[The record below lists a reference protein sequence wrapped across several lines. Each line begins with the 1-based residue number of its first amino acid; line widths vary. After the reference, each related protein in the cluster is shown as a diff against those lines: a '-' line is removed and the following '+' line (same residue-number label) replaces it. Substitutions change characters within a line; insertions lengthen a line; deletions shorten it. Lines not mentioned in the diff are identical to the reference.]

1 MLFSSDDEK
10 FMQRAI
16 ELAALGRYTTSPNP
30 NVGAVLV
37 LDGQIVGEGYHQ
49 QAGGPHAEVFALQQA
64 GHQARGA
71 TCYVTLEPCSHYGRT
86 PPCALA
92 LIEAGVARVVVA
104 LQDPNPQVS
113 GRGVKL
119 LTDAGIQV
127 DIGCQASAA
136 RALNPGFLHRMQR
149 QRPWVRLKLAASV
162 DGAIALANGESKW
175 LTGAASRADVQ
186 LWRAQSCAILSTART
201 VLADQAL
208 LNVRS
213 AEVTPLRNGQLRQPL
228 RVILDRQ
235 LQLSGHEALFQTGGD
250 ILLIQPPQTTALSAV
265 AGQPQPERQIS
276 VAEVALDAENRFN
289 LPALLDL
296 LASKQIN
303 LLWVEAGST
312 LAAAFWQ
319 QQLVDEFVLY
329 QAPLLLGQGALPML
343 PIAPLT
349 SLASATR
356 WQWQHVCQ
364 LGDDL
369 RLVARFTGES

>member
-1 MLFSSDDEK
+1 MTFSSDDEK

-119 LTDAGIQV
+119 LTDARIQV
-127 DIGCQASAA
+127 DIGCQANAA

-175 LTGAASRADVQ
+175 LTGAAARADVQ

-213 AEVTPLRNGQLRQPL
+213 AEVTPLHNGQLRQPL

-235 LQLSGHEALFQTGGD
+235 LQLTGKEALFNTGGD

-276 VAEVALDAENRFN
+276 VAEVALDAEDKFN

-343 PIAPLT
+343 PIAPLA

>member
-1 MLFSSDDEK
+1 
-10 FMQRAI
+10 MQRAI
-16 ELAALGRYTTSPNP
+16 ELAAQGRYTTSPNP
-30 NVGAVLV
+30 NVGAVVV
-37 LDGQIVGEGYHQ
+37 LAGQIVGEGYHQ
-49 QAGGPHAEVFALQQA
+49 QAGGPHAEVFALRQA
-64 GHQARGA
+64 GSQARGA

-92 LIEAGVARVVVA
+92 LIEAGVARVVMA
-104 LQDPNPQVS
+104 MQDPNPQVS

-127 DIGCQASAA
+127 DVGCQESAA
-136 RALNPGFLHRMQR
+136 RALNPGFLHRMQQ

-162 DGAIALANGESKW
+162 DGAIALGNGDSKW
-175 LTGAASRADVQ
+175 LTGAAAREDVQ

-201 VLADQAL
+201 VLADQAQ

-213 AEVTPLRNGQLRQPL
+213 TQVTALSNGQLRQPL

-235 LQLSGHEALFQTGGD
+235 SQLSGQEPLFQTGGD
-250 ILLIQPPQTTALSAV
+250 ILLVRPAASGLPSILSSM
-265 AGQPQPERQIS
+265 PERQVT
-276 VAEVALDAENRFN
+276 VAGVALDADRKFN

-296 LASKQIN
+296 LGSKHIN

-319 QQLVDEFVLY
+319 QSLVNEFVLY

-343 PIAPLT
+343 PLAPLT
-349 SLASATR
+349 SLAQATR
-356 WQWQHVCQ
+356 WQWHDVCRI
-364 LGDDL
+364 GDDL
-369 RLVARFTGES
+369 RLVARLTGET

>member
-1 MLFSSDDEK
+1 LPFSSDDEK

-37 LDGQIVGEGYHQ
+37 LDGQIIGEGYHQ

-64 GHQARGA
+64 GSQARGA

-104 LQDPNPQVS
+104 MQDPNPQVS

-119 LTDAGIQV
+119 LTKAGIQV
-127 DIGCQASAA
+127 DVGCQESAA

-162 DGAIALANGESKW
+162 DGAIALGNGDSKW
-175 LTGAASRADVQ
+175 LTGAAAREDVQ

-201 VLADQAL
+201 VLADQAQ

-213 AEVTPLRNGQLRQPL
+213 NQVTPLHNGQLRQPL

-235 LQLSGHEALFQTGGD
+235 LQLSGQEAIFQTGGD
-250 ILLIQPPQTTALSAV
+250 ILLIRQAETGSEPVELSTS
-265 AGQPQPERQIS
+265 QRQVS
-276 VAEVALDAENRFN
+276 VAEVALDADNKFN

-319 QQLVDEFVLY
+319 QGLVDEFVLY
-329 QAPLLLGQGALPML
+329 QAPLLLGLGALPMMPL
-343 PIAPLT
+343 APFT
-349 SLASATR
+349 SLTQVKR
-356 WQWQHVCQ
+356 WQWQDVCRI
-364 LGDDL
+364 GDDL
-369 RLVARFTGES
+369 RLVARLTGES

>member
-1 MLFSSDDEK
+1 
-10 FMQRAI
+10 MQRAI

-37 LDGQIVGEGYHQ
+37 LDGQIIGEGYHQ

-64 GHQARGA
+64 GSQARGA

-92 LIEAGVARVVVA
+92 LIEAGVARVVMA
-104 LQDPNPQVS
+104 MQDPNPQVS

-127 DIGCQASAA
+127 DVGCQESAA

-162 DGAIALANGESKW
+162 DGAIALGNGDSKW
-175 LTGAASRADVQ
+175 LTGAAAREDVQ

-201 VLADQAL
+201 VLADQAQ

-213 AEVTPLRNGQLRQPL
+213 NQVTPLHNGQLRQPL

-235 LQLSGHEALFQTGGD
+235 SQLSGQEALFQTGGD
-250 ILLIQPPQTTALSAV
+250 ILLIRQAETGSEPVELSTS
-265 AGQPQPERQIS
+265 QRQVS
-276 VAEVALDAENRFN
+276 VAEVALDADNKFN

-319 QQLVDEFVLY
+319 QGLVDEFVLY
-329 QAPLLLGQGALPML
+329 QAPLLLGLGALPMMPL
-343 PIAPLT
+343 APFT
-349 SLASATR
+349 SLTQVKR
-356 WQWQHVCQ
+356 WQWQDVCRI
-364 LGDDL
+364 GDDL
-369 RLVARFTGES
+369 RLVARLTGES

>member
-1 MLFSSDDEK
+1 MPFSSDDEK

-37 LDGQIVGEGYHQ
+37 LNNQIVGEGYHQ

-64 GHQARGA
+64 GTQARGA

-136 RALNPGFLHRMQR
+136 RALNPGFLHRMQQ

-162 DGAIALANGESKW
+162 DGAIALGNGESKW
-175 LTGAASRADVQ
+175 LTGAAARADVQ

-213 AEVTPLRNGQLRQPL
+213 AEVTPLHNGQLRQPL

-235 LQLSGHEALFQTGGD
+235 SQLTGNEALFKTGGD
-250 ILLIQPPQTTALSAV
+250 ILLIHPFQTGAVSAFVGQHQPD
-265 AGQPQPERQIS
+265 RQVS
-276 VAEVALDAENRFN
+276 VAEVALDAEDKFN
-289 LPALLDL
+289 LAALLDL

-349 SLASATR
+349 SLAAAKR

-369 RLVARFTGES
+369 RLVARLTGES